1 MTENNWT
8 VLQNP
13 GSLRRVMLQAGFSEV
28 DIHTVVRHWQV
39 ESAAWFA
46 GHADLSPA
54 AEGLYRV
61 LGPDARGAVR
71 HALERQL
78 RAQHGDGAFALAAEA
93 HIAVGIR

>member
-8 VLQNP
+8 VLHNP
-13 GSLRRVMLQAGFSEV
+13 GPLRRIMLQAGFSEV

-39 ESAAWFA
+39 ESAAWCA

-54 AEGLYRV
+54 AESRYRV

-71 HALERQL
+71 RAVARQL
-78 RAQHGDGAFALAAEA
+78 RAQHGDAAFGLAAEA